1 MGRYDRR
8 VYAPPV
14 SMRAR
19 HDDAHAPP
27 QRQAFVFAIMCV
39 VVAAFSGIVWGV
51 YGGAE
56 TPRVR
61 APDADYKIRPPA
73 GAASANTLYDV
84 IEGRSE
90 DGAVTPAPPPE
101 APLAPASAAPPS
113 RPVGIEPRFTADGP
127 FVAQVAALRAESGV
141 EGAWRRLERRAPGL
155 MHGARMDV
163 VRADLG
169 QRGVYYRVRAGYF
182 EDRAN
187 AALFCDRIRMIG
199 QDCIVVAR

>member
-1 MGRYDRR
+1 MGRHDRR

-14 SMRAR
+14 RMRG
-19 HDDAHAPP
+19 HYDDAHAPP
-27 QRQAFVFAIMCV
+27 RRQAFVFGVMCV
-39 VVAAFSGIVWGV
+39 VVAAFSGVVWGM

-61 APDADYKIRPPA
+61 APDSDYKIRPPA
-73 GAASANTLYDV
+73 EAAPANALYDV
-84 IEGRSE
+84 IEGRE
-90 DGAVTPAPPPE
+90 EEGAVTPAPPPE
-101 APLAPASAAPPS
+101 APLAEPTPAPR
-113 RPVGIEPRFTADGP
+113 RPLGVEPRFTADGP
-127 FVAQVAALRAESGV
+127 FVAQVAALRSESGV
-141 EGAWRRLERRAPGL
+141 DGAWRRLARRAPGV
-155 MHGARMDV
+155 MHDARMDV

-169 QRGVYYRVRAGYF
+169 QRGIYYRVRAGYF